1 VAAAEI
7 SGNLTVELVSNYLTA
22 IADTLMRRAIASD
35 YLMQRHGQPFCVD
48 DGKNRQA
55 ALCVVAYGKA
65 GGIELSYSSDLNIVF
80 LHDSRGAQQFTNG
93 GLKLWGN
100 FGVQDRSGCV
110 LRTITFKRCVGR
122 TLHYYA

>member
-65 GGIELSYSSDLNIVF
+65 GGDSLNAIKLS
-80 LHDSRGAQQFTNG
+80 
-93 GLKLWGN
+93 LK
-100 FGVQDRSGCV
+100 
-110 LRTITFKRCVGR
+110 
-122 TLHYYA
+122 H